1 MPNTEID
8 IEELKASQATW
19 NEFLEAWPFERVKT
33 MTLEEYSNPGG
44 NNSFSYWIEFGTT
57 NLGSIKGGDSSKF
70 GIYRRKNEPKGERS
84 HIIHGGEY
92 SWKKN
97 LGNSEEEV
105 FQRIKSQLIEVI
117 VAVKS
122 GDLDVIQ
129 QSPLPNTIKWK
140 TAFLY
145 QDQSAP
151 SVLAIFKEAVFQRA
165 CRSSTVTVAQANREL
180 MSKKPDNVDAAS
192 YSYHV
197 WYSNQPPKN
206 EIIEQLKEHLTL
218 DILEGMNNEKLELL
232 HKLTE
237 LANELSLD
245 IYPTAK
251 SDQLKIGRQ
260 EKPIQDKAT
269 ASFAIINFSKRNI
282 KIAIGERRENLTLA
296 LIDELEKTMSDFVE
310 DNPVERPGYWPRD
323 YLTNKG
329 SVELSNAEK
338 PTLQQV
344 TEPVNKILYGPPGT
358 GKTYHLQQIEKQ
370 YISTPEVQ
378 DESQWLQEKLEPLN
392 WMQVLVLCLLD
403 LDKKVKVKELVEHP
417 YFQCKAKLNSRDKN
431 LTNTAWAAL
440 QSFSILESVTVDYK
454 SHSEPAVFDKTS
466 DAYWFIVNDKRE
478 LIEDL
483 VDLYKDIKEGPKAE
497 QLIKRYSMTTFH
509 QSYGYEEFIEGL
521 KAETDENGNIS
532 YSVAPGSFLKLCQRA
547 ETDPNHR
554 YAIFIDEINRGNISK
569 IFGELISLIEI
580 DKRSGCDNAMSIK
593 LTYSGKEFSVPANV
607 DIIGTMNT
615 ADRSLAMMDT
625 ALRRRFDFVEMMP
638 KPELLQIPTEKGIK
652 GIDIERLLTVLNQ
665 RIEILYDREHM
676 LGHAFFMPVKKTFEE
691 QGEEAAFKALELVF
705 QNKIIPLL
713 EEYFFEDWEK
723 IRLVLADNQKQSHPQ
738 LQFVKKIELKN
749 SDLNDLFG
757 QNHQLDQYGQTQE
770 RYLLAKPG
778 ETVWSQPNSYIG
790 VYEGDSLVSETL
802 EKNDEEPS
810 STDSGEM

>member
-296 LIDELEKTMSDFVE
+296 LMEDLEQMMSEFSE
-310 DNPVERPGYWPRD
+310 DNPTERLGYWPSD
-323 YLTNKG
+323 YG
-329 SVELSNAEK
+329 QEELSLK
-338 PTLQQV
+338 
-344 TEPVNKILYGPPGT
+344 TESGEVERMDSIANELLLPMNQILYGPPGT
-358 GKTYHLQQIEKQ
+358 GKTYHLQQIEKT
-370 YISTPEVQ
+370 YISDTPH
-378 DESQWLQEKLEPLN
+378 DEPLN
-392 WMQVLVLCLLD
+392 
-403 LDKKVKVKELVEHP
+403 
-417 YFQCKAKLNSRDKN
+417 R
-431 LTNTAWAAL
+431 
-440 QSFSILESVTVDYK
+440 
-454 SHSEPAVFDKTS
+454 
-466 DAYWFIVNDKRE
+466 
-478 LIEDL
+478 
-483 VDLYKDIKEGPKAE
+483 
-497 QLIKRYSMTTFH
+497 RYSMTTFH
-509 QSYGYEEFIEGL
+509 QSYGYEEFIEGI

-532 YSVAPGSFLKLCQRA
+532 YSVSPGVFLKLCQRA
-547 ETDPNHR
+547 EKDPNHR

-569 IFGELISLIEI
+569 IFGELISLIEL

-638 KPELLQIPTEKGIK
+638 KPELLEGCDVKGINL
-652 GIDIERLLTVLNQ
+652 ERLLIVLNQ

-676 LGHAFFMPVKKTFEE
+676 LGHAFFMPVKKTLEE
-691 QGEEAAFKALELVF
+691 QGEEQAFEALELVF
-705 QNKIIPLL
+705 KNKIIPLL

-723 IRLVLADNQKQSHPQ
+723 IRLVLADNQKTNQPD
-738 LQFVKKIELKN
+738 LQFVKRVELKN
-749 SDLNDLFG
+749 TDLNSLFG
-757 QNHQLDQYGQTQE
+757 SNHQLDQYGQTQV
-770 RYLLAKPG
+770 RYTLAKP
-778 ETVWSQPNSYIG
+778 EAAIWSTPNSYLG
-790 VYEGDSLVSETL
+790 VYSAGETDTHTQVNDSDAVS
-802 EKNDEEPS
+802 NQ
-810 STDSGEM
+810 